1 MTTFDRAQAWDQ
13 GDLTELLSL
22 EDGPQDTF
30 RSTVNDSN
38 ANGRVYAGQLLG
50 QALWAAA
57 QTTPQRVPST
67 LQATFLQG
75 ARPEGALE
83 YKVEALQDGRRF
95 SSRHIYG
102 VQGTSLVLS
111 AHATFQNPGETLEP
125 VPRLDREVPPAESL
139 PDLREL
145 AERYPGQG
153 EALQVRFT
161 GQPLLDI
168 RPANPEACF
177 AGSPPRNEI
186 AYWVRLLQP
195 LTAEGC
201 LHHAALAY
209 LSDCWFNG
217 ALAPPLGMHE
227 LWQHHY
233 VANLNHTLWF
243 HTPEPACDDWL
254 LFVSQATRSL
264 AGRGLALVHIYCRDG
279 RLIASMAQDLLIS
292 PRTD

>member
-1 MTTFDRAQAWDQ
+1 M
-13 GDLTELLSL
+13 
-22 EDGPQDTF
+22 
-30 RSTVNDSN
+30 
-38 ANGRVYAGQLLG
+38 
-50 QALWAAA
+50 
-57 QTTPQRVPST
+57 
-67 LQATFLQG
+67 
-75 ARPEGALE
+75 
-83 YKVEALQDGRRF
+83 
-95 SSRHIYG
+95 
-102 VQGTSLVLS
+102 
-111 AHATFQNPGETLEP
+111 
-125 VPRLDREVPPAESL
+125 
-139 PDLREL
+139 
-145 AERYPGQG
+145 
-153 EALQVRFT
+153 RFT

-168 RPANPEACF
+168 RPVNPAVYF
-177 AGSPPRNEI
+177 GRTPSQNEI

-217 ALAPPLGMHE
+217 ALTPPAGARE
-227 LWQHHY
+227 LWQRHY

-264 AGRGLALVHIYCRDG
+264 AGRGLALAHIYRRDG

>member
-1 MTTFDRAQAWDQ
+1 MSTFDRARAWDQ
-13 GDLTELLSL
+13 GDLTQLLSL

-30 RSTVNDSN
+30 RATVNDSN
-38 ANGRVYAGQLLG
+38 VNGRVYAGQLLG
-50 QALWAAA
+50 LALWAAA
-57 QTTPQRVPST
+57 QTVPHRVPST

-75 ARPEGALE
+75 ARPEDALE

-102 VQGTSLVLS
+102 VQGTALVLS
-111 AHATFQNPGETLEP
+111 AHATFQHPGECIDAT
-125 VPRLDREVPPAESL
+125 PRLEREVPPPESL

-153 EALQVRFT
+153 EAAQVRFT

-168 RPANPEACF
+168 RPVNPAVYF
-177 AGSPPRNEI
+177 GRTPSQNEI

-217 ALAPPLGMHE
+217 ALTPPAGARE
-227 LWQHHY
+227 LWQRHY

-264 AGRGLALVHIYCRDG
+264 AGRGLALAHIYRRDG
-279 RLIASMAQDLLIS
+279 RLIASMAQDLLTS

>member
-1 MTTFDRAQAWDQ
+1 MGTFDRARAWDQ
-13 GDLTELLSL
+13 GDLTQLLSL

-30 RSTVNDSN
+30 RATVNDSN
-38 ANGRVYAGQLLG
+38 VNGRVYAGQLLG

-57 QTTPQRVPST
+57 QTVPNRVPST

-75 ARPEGALE
+75 ARPEDALE

-102 VQGTSLVLS
+102 VQGTAVVLS
-111 AHATFQNPGETLEP
+111 AHATFQLPGESAEAA
-125 VPRLDREVPPAESL
+125 PRLAGDIPPPESL

-153 EALQVRFT
+153 EAVQLRFT

-168 RPANPEACF
+168 RPVNPEAYF
-177 AGSPPRNEI
+177 GNASAPSEI

-217 ALAPPLGMHE
+217 ALAPPASAGGLRHG
-227 LWQHHY
+227 HY

-254 LFVSQATRSL
+254 LFVSQGTRSL
-264 AGRGLALVHIYCRDG
+264 AGRGLALAHIYRRDG